1 MKNIFN
7 SFNEFQ
13 KELSNVINF
22 HNMVNDTIVSMLK
35 VTGTIYVPEDKQDK
49 YHYAYLDLDDT
60 YITKAVMIDP
70 TDPEKYCLSVV
81 SDYDGK
87 TRLIY
92 LDNINNDIVI
102 EQEIISLVFDVFK
115 KFNKKLNIVKN

>member
-1 MKNIFN
+1 MKNIFH

-13 KELSNVINF
+13 EELSNVINF

-35 VTGTIYVPEDKQDK
+35 VTGTIYVPEDKQDE

-60 YITKAVMIDP
+60 YITKAIMIDP

-81 SDYDGK
+81 SDYNCK

-102 EQEIISLVFDVFK
+102 EQEIIGLVFDTCN
-115 KFNKKLNIVKN
+115 KFNKN

>member
-1 MKNIFN
+1 MKNIFH
-7 SFNEFQ
+7 SFDEFQ
-13 KELSNVINF
+13 EELSNVINF

-35 VTGTIYVPEDKQDK
+35 VTGTVYIPEDKQDE

-60 YITKAVMIDP
+60 YITKAIMIDP
-70 TDPEKYCLSVV
+70 IDPEKYCLSVV

-87 TRLIY
+87 SRLIC

-102 EQEIISLVFDVFK
+102 EQEIIGLVFDTFN
-115 KFNKKLNIVKN
+115 KFNKN

>member
-1 MKNIFN
+1 MKNVFH
-7 SFNEFQ
+7 SFDEFQ

-22 HNMVNDTIVSMLK
+22 HNMVNNTIVSMLK
-35 VTGTIYVPEDKQDK
+35 VTGTIYVPEDKQDE
-49 YHYAYLDLDDT
+49 YHYAYINLDDT
-60 YITKAVMIDP
+60 YSTKAIMIDP
-70 TDPEKYCLSVV
+70 TDSDKYCLSVV

-102 EQEIISLVFDVFK
+102 EEEIFGFVFNTFK
-115 KFNKKLNIVKN
+115 KFNKN

>member
-1 MKNIFN
+1 MKNVFY
-7 SFNEFQ
+7 SFDEFQ
-13 KELSNVINF
+13 EELSNVINF
-22 HNMVNDTIVSMLK
+22 HSMVNDTIVSMLK
-35 VTGTIYVPEDKQDK
+35 VTGTIYVPEDKQDE
-49 YHYAYLDLDDT
+49 YHYAYIDLDDT
-60 YITKAVMIDP
+60 YSTKAIMIDP

-102 EQEIISLVFDVFK
+102 EEEIFDLVFDTFK
-115 KFNKKLNIVKN
+115 KFNKN

>member
-13 KELSNVINF
+13 EELSDVINF
-22 HNMVNDTIVSMLK
+22 HNIVNNTIVSMLK
-35 VTGTIYVPEDKQDK
+35 VTGTIYIPEDKQDE
-49 YHYAYLDLDDT
+49 YRYAYLDLDNT

-87 TRLIY
+87 TRLIC
-92 LDNINNDIVI
+92 LDDINNDIII
-102 EQEIISLVFDVFK
+102 EEEIFGFVFDVFS
-115 KFNKKLNIVKN
+115 KFNKN

>member
-1 MKNIFN
+1 MKNIFR
-7 SFNEFQ
+7 SFDEFQ
-13 KELSNVINF
+13 EELSNVINF

-35 VTGTIYVPEDKQDK
+35 VTGTIYVPEDKQDE
-49 YHYAYLDLDDT
+49 YHYAYINFDDT
-60 YITKAVMIDP
+60 YSTKAIMIDP
-70 TDPEKYCLSVV
+70 TDPDKYCLSVV

-102 EQEIISLVFDVFK
+102 EEEIFGLVFDTFK
-115 KFNKKLNIVKN
+115 KFNKN

>member
-1 MKNIFN
+1 MKNVFH
-7 SFNEFQ
+7 SFDDSHE
-13 KELSNVINF
+13 ELSSVIKF
-22 HNMVNDTIVSMLK
+22 HNIVNDTIVSMLK
-35 VTGTIYVPEDKQDK
+35 VTGTIYVPEDKQDE

-70 TDPEKYCLSVV
+70 TDPEKYCLSAV

-92 LDNINNDIVI
+92 LDDINNDIVI
-102 EQEIISLVFDVFK
+102 EQEIIELVLDAFS
-115 KFNKKLNIVKN
+115 KFNKN

>member
-7 SFNEFQ
+7 SFDEFQ
-13 KELSNVINF
+13 EELSNVISF

-35 VTGTIYVPEDKQDK
+35 VTGTIYVPEDKQDE
-49 YHYAYLDLDDT
+49 YHYAYFDLDDT
-60 YITKAVMIDP
+60 YSTKAVMIDP

-92 LDNINNDIVI
+92 LDGINNDIVI
-102 EQEIISLVFDVFK
+102 EQEIISLVFDAFN
-115 KFNKKLNIVKN
+115 KFNKN

>member
-1 MKNIFN
+1 MKNIFH

-13 KELSNVINF
+13 EELSNVINF
-22 HNMVNDTIVSMLK
+22 HNMVNDSIVSMLK
-35 VTGTIYVPEDKQDK
+35 VTGTIYVPEDKQDE

-60 YITKAVMIDP
+60 YITKAIMIDQ
-70 TDPEKYCLSVV
+70 TNPEKYCLSVV

-102 EQEIISLVFDVFK
+102 EQEIIGLVFDTFN
-115 KFNKKLNIVKN
+115 KFNKN

>member
-1 MKNIFN
+1 MKNIFR
-7 SFNEFQ
+7 SFDEFQ
-13 KELSNVINF
+13 EGLSNVISF

-35 VTGTIYVPEDKQDK
+35 VTGTIYVPEDKQDE

-60 YITKAVMIDP
+60 YTTKAIMIDP
-70 TDPEKYCLSVV
+70 TDPERYCLSVV

-102 EQEIISLVFDVFK
+102 EQEIIGLVFDIFN
-115 KFNKKLNIVKN
+115 KFNKN

>member
-7 SFNEFQ
+7 SFDEFQ

-35 VTGTIYVPEDKQDK
+35 VTGTIYVPKDKQDE
-49 YHYAYLDLDDT
+49 YRYSYLDLDNIYST
-60 YITKAVMIDP
+60 NAIMIDP
-70 TDPEKYCLSVV
+70 TDPEKYCLSGVF
-81 SDYDGK
+81 DYDGK

-92 LDNINNDIVI
+92 LDDINNDIVI
-102 EQEIISLVFDVFK
+102 EQEIIGLVFDTFK
-115 KFNKKLNIVKN
+115 KFNKN

>member
-1 MKNIFN
+1 MKNIFH
-7 SFNEFQ
+7 SFDEFQ
-13 KELSNVINF
+13 EELSNVISF

-35 VTGTIYVPEDKQDK
+35 VTGTIYVPEDKQDE

-60 YITKAVMIDP
+60 YTTKAVMIDP
-70 TDPEKYCLSVV
+70 TNPERYCLSVV

-87 TRLIY
+87 SRLIC

-102 EQEIISLVFDVFK
+102 EQEIINLVFDTFN
-115 KFNKKLNIVKN
+115 KFNKN

>member
-1 MKNIFN
+1 MKNVFH
-7 SFNEFQ
+7 SFDDFHE
-13 KELSNVINF
+13 ELSNVIKF
-22 HNMVNDTIVSMLK
+22 HNIVNDTIVSMLK
-35 VTGTIYVPEDKQDK
+35 VTGTIYVPEDKQDE
-49 YHYAYLDLDDT
+49 YHYAYINLDDT
-60 YITKAVMIDP
+60 YSTKAIMIDP

-102 EQEIISLVFDVFK
+102 EEEIFGLVFDTFK
-115 KFNKKLNIVKN
+115 KFNKN

>member
-1 MKNIFN
+1 M
-7 SFNEFQ
+7 S
-13 KELSNVINF
+13 
-22 HNMVNDTIVSMLK
+22 
-35 VTGTIYVPEDKQDK
+35 
-49 YHYAYLDLDDT
+49 
-60 YITKAVMIDP
+60 DP

-102 EQEIISLVFDVFK
+102 EHEITSLIFDTFN
-115 KFNKKLNIVKN
+115 KFNKN